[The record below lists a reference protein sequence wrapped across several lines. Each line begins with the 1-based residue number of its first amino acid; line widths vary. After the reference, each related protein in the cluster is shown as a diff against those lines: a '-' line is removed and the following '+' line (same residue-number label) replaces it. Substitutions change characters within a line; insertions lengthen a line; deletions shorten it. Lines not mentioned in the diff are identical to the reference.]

1 MKQTTPK
8 SIRLHIGIFGRRN
21 AGKSSLL
28 NAVTRQNTSIVSP
41 VAGTTTDPVEKPME
55 LLPLGPVLFI
65 DTAGIDDTGNI
76 GTLRT
81 EKTHKIIE
89 RTDIAVIVACGNN
102 WGNFEENLIESFTRL
117 STPLIVLFN
126 KIDIEQPPA
135 ELLRNFYDRKI
146 KTIKISALNNTG
158 LEEFRLALL
167 DIVPPEYIK
176 SPEIT
181 DGIIQPGEYAILV
194 VPIDKEAPK
203 GRIILPQVQTIRSL
217 LDKGCFSIVVREHEL
232 KSALDCLKSPPAI
245 VITDSQAFE
254 QVAEITPPTV
264 KLTSFSIL
272 FARLKADIGEMAKG
286 AIAIDSLKD
295 RDRVLI
301 AEACTHHPIEDDIG
315 RVKIPNWIKK
325 YTGADIIFDTVQGHD
340 LPESLNNYKLIIHCG
355 ACMFNRKE
363 MLSRI
368 FHAKTAGVPITNYG
382 IAIAFLHG
390 IMERALEP
398 FRLADGC

>member
-1 MKQTTPK
+1 MKQSSPK
-8 SIRLHIGIFGRRN
+8 GIRLHIGIFGRRN

-28 NAVTRQNTSIVSP
+28 NAVTRQNVSIVSP

-65 DTAGIDDTGNI
+65 DTAGIDDTGDL
-76 GTLRT
+76 GVLRT
-81 EKTHKIIE
+81 DKTRKIIE
-89 RTDIAVIVACGNN
+89 RTDIAVIVASGDS
-102 WGNFEENLIESFTRL
+102 WGQFEENLIDAFTAL
-117 STPLIVLFN
+117 STPLIVVFN
-126 KIDIEQPPA
+126 KADILTPPA
-135 ELLRNFYDRKI
+135 EILKRISDRAIKTVTLSALHRTGIDLLRH
-146 KTIKISALNNTG
+146 
-158 LEEFRLALL
+158 ALL
-167 DIVPPEYIK
+167 ETVPADYIK

-181 DGIIQPGEYAILV
+181 DGIIEPGEYAVLV

-232 KSALDCLKSPPAI
+232 QSALALLKSPPAI

-254 QVAEITPPTV
+254 QVDRITPPHI

-272 FARLKADIGEMAKG
+272 FARLKADLSEMAAG
-286 AIAIDSLKD
+286 ALAIDTLKD
-295 RDRVLI
+295 GDRVLI

-340 LPESLNNYKLIIHCG
+340 LPESLEGYHLIIHCG

-368 FHAKTAGVPITNYG
+368 LYAKAAGVPITNYG

-390 IMERALEP
+390 ILERALEP
-398 FRLADGC
+398 FQVSS